1 MVVNSIQQYEDRA
14 VQLANSLKY
23 TPDRVGSGELYELRR
38 KLFMSREDS
47 ALFDT
52 LQWTRNAE
60 VRSVGLLAE
69 LSADA
74 FNLNRMHTKRSGA
87 AGRKEQNLK
96 TLQNGRTASDQR
108 RSLVVSIYR
117 RAGTKT
123 KYT

>member
-1 MVVNSIQQYEDRA
+1 MRFSVLWSGTPVLTYPRHKHKLCSRVAASIVASTGFGDQMVVNSIQQYEDRA

-60 VRSVGLLAE
+60 VRNINMLARP
-69 LSADA
+69 SADA
-74 FNLNRMHTKRSGA
+74 
-87 AGRKEQNLK
+87 Q
-96 TLQNGRTASDQR
+96 
-108 RSLVVSIYR
+108 
-117 RAGTKT
+117 
-123 KYT
+123 